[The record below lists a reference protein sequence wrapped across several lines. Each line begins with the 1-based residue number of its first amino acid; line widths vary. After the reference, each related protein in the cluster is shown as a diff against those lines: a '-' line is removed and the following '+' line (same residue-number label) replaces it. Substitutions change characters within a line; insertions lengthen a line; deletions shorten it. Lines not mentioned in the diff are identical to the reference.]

1 MQFPASAGPQA
12 YFTTNGVLFC
22 SRNSFCCN
30 IGIGFLLNHT
40 PSKGFCHM
48 QKPRCN
54 LHRGFLAERMRLERT
69 MPCGTPHF
77 QCGSLPIRIPL
88 HGDFDIITHVPQKI
102 KGYFEFF
109 SCESCLCNFSVKKH
123 KSLVL
128 FQKSFGIM
136 IGRKSSRLHAF
147 FRPFAWVLCGDK
159 TARHASARKSKALW
173 I

>member
-22 SRNSFCCN
+22 SRNSFCCI

-77 QCGSLPIRIPL
+77 QCGSLPLEYLSISNSVLLFCTRRPEC
-88 HGDFDIITHVPQKI
+88 FITISKLKAKI
-102 KGYFEFF
+102 KPFF
-109 SCESCLCNFSVKKH
+109 KKFFQPPSNRKTCRNVGKVK
-123 KSLVL
+123 
-128 FQKSFGIM
+128 G
-136 IGRKSSRLHAF
+136 
-147 FRPFAWVLCGDK
+147 
-159 TARHASARKSKALW
+159 T
-173 I
+173 